1 MEPESTTDGSP
12 MNQNPSN
19 SRTTPFELPEINM
32 DLLYYDTS
40 KLRYL
45 LVFNQVKFSKPSF
58 FAEPLAPRIGTN
70 EDVKALNAVFSSLKF
85 EVTVY
90 DDLSREQIMKVIKAF
105 VERDHSDTSCVVV
118 AILTHGNPGGELWAK
133 DGPYNLSNVLTK
145 FEGGNLVAVPKV
157 FLVQACR
164 GSKTDAGQRIQ
175 LDGGKASITVPTHT
189 EFLILYSTVEDYV
202 SFRDR
207 RGSWMIQT
215 FCRILSDFHNTMDL
229 LHIIT
234 LMNHTI
240 AHEYVSNSSNP
251 SIDNKKQTSETK
263 FTLTKLLK
271 L

>member
-45 LVFNQVKFSKPSF
+45 LVFNQVKFSKLSF
-58 FAEPLAPRIGTN
+58 FAEPPSPRIGTN
-70 EDVKALNAVFSSLKF
+70 EDVEALNAVFSSLKF

-90 DDLSREQIMKVIKAF
+90 DDLSRVQIMEVVKAF

-145 FEGGNLVAVPKV
+145 FEGGNLVAIPKV
-157 FLVQACR
+157 FLVQ
-164 GSKTDAGQRIQ
+164 
-175 LDGGKASITVPTHT
+175 
-189 EFLILYSTVEDYV
+189 V
-202 SFRDR
+202 S
-207 RGSWMIQT
+207 
-215 FCRILSDFHNTMDL
+215 
-229 LHIIT
+229 
-234 LMNHTI
+234 
-240 AHEYVSNSSNP
+240 
-251 SIDNKKQTSETK
+251 
-263 FTLTKLLK
+263 
-271 L
+271 